1 MTTPNPLAPVKGAGT
16 TLWLYTGNG
25 DPYSNPLSDA
35 DWTRLAKIKD
45 LTPGEMTAESY
56 DDTYLD
62 DDDADW
68 SSTGQ
73 GEKSAGDTSF
83 TLAWKPGESGQQ
95 GLVTWFDQGDV
106 RGYKIRY
113 PNGTVDVFRG
123 WVSSLGKA
131 VTAKEV
137 ITRTVKVTNSGK
149 PSLAE
154 DDRSGFVAVT
164 GLTVSPAAPSVVAG
178 KTAKVTFTLA
188 PAGATDKSLR
198 IVSSDQSV
206 VTISVLDSVA
216 TITGVAAGTAE
227 IIGMTPDGNF
237 VAIATVTVTA
247 APAP

>member
-1 MTTPNPLAPVKGAGT
+1 MATPNPLAPVKGAGT
-16 TLWLYTGNG
+16 TLWLYTGKG

-95 GLVTWFDQGDV
+95 GLVNWFDQGDV
-106 RGYKIRY
+106 RGYKIKY

-123 WVSSLGKA
+123 WISSLGKA

-164 GLTVSPAAPSVVAG
+164 GLTVAPTTASVVVG
-178 KTAKVTFTLA
+178 KTTKVTFTPA
-188 PAGATDKSLR
+188 PTGATDKSLR
-198 IVSSDQSV
+198 IVSSNQAIA
-206 VTISVLDSVA
+206 TISLQDNVA
-216 TITGVAAGTAE
+216 TVTGKAAGTAE
-227 IIGMTPDGNF
+227 IIGMTPDGNY
-237 VAIATVTVTA
+237 VAIATITVTA
-247 APAP
+247 S